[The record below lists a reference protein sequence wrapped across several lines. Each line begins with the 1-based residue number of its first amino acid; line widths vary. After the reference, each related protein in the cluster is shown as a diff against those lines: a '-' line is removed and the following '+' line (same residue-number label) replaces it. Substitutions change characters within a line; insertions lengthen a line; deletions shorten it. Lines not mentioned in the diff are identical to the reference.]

1 MMNNNVKMVCF
12 DMDGTI
18 ADLYAVENWLPMLR
32 AFDPTPY
39 EVAEPMWD
47 MVELASLLTQ
57 VQAVGI
63 EVRIITWLSKDSN
76 AEYDKAVR
84 TAKREWLEAQ
94 GFPFDH
100 FHGVQYGAT
109 KADSIRKYLAEDETA
124 ILFDDNAQVRNG
136 WHMGEA
142 IDPVECDIL
151 EVLRGLVAEG

>member
-1 MMNNNVKMVCF
+1 MTTPKMICF

-39 EVAEPMWD
+39 AVAEPMWD
-47 MVELASLLTQ
+47 MAELANLLTQ
-57 VQAVGI
+57 CQSIGI
-63 EVRIITWLSKDSN
+63 EIRIITWLSKDSN
-76 AEYDKAVR
+76 PAYDKAVR

-100 FHGVQYGAT
+100 FHGVAYGAT
-109 KADSIRKYLAEDETA
+109 KADSIRRYLGEGESA
-124 ILFDDNAQVRNG
+124 ILFDDNAKVRQG

-142 IDPVECDIL
+142 VDPTEVDIL
-151 EVLRGLVAEG
+151 EILGDILAQNP